1 MRHRAKPIWWIAVGL
16 VVALA
21 RCIDTPVERQRICE
35 ATSGRCFYVANTSA
49 HGSGSFTNPYGLPD
63 LPSAAT
69 PYCALASPA
78 LDSLQPG
85 DILYFFGGDY
95 LLHTCAGPTTV
106 YDIGYIRPPRSGTA
120 GSRITIK
127 AYPGETV
134 RLVATSGDQPVL
146 GNDRFSYVRFEGLVV
161 EPRNGGAGGVNFHG
175 VDTTARP
182 VGLEIAYCEV
192 VGSYVATVDNH
203 DGVRLELVEAPW
215 VHHTVIHGVRGE
227 SPNSAGIKLYQVRH
241 AVIEDDYIHD
251 NTAGIFDKESAVANV
266 YRRNLLT
273 ANVQPFYG
281 NNQADPASYE
291 LYDNVIDGEIGL
303 HYLTNGAVIH
313 DNLLRRDTLAGD
325 WAGATWNSE
334 LWNNVVIG
342 PGGQVL
348 AYYDSHDSLSTTPP
362 AQLAYMDY
370 NVYGAVPTYR
380 FGTYSSGPEQVL
392 SLADMII
399 HGYEVHSAIALV
411 SDIFVDRVSYQLK
424 PPWQTAGRYGDG
436 VGPDNVAEILNVGR
450 YGPGAK

>member
-49 HGSGSFTNPYGLPD
+49 HGSGSFTDPYGLP
-63 LPSAAT
+63 
-69 PYCALASPA
+69 
-78 LDSLQPG
+78 
-85 DILYFFGGDY
+85 
-95 LLHTCAGPTTV
+95 
-106 YDIGYIRPPRSGTA
+106 
-120 GSRITIK
+120 
-127 AYPGETV
+127 GE
-134 RLVATSGDQPVL
+134 G
-146 GNDRFSYVRFEGLVV
+146 
-161 EPRNGGAGGVNFHG
+161 
-175 VDTTARP
+175 
-182 VGLEIAYCEV
+182 
-192 VGSYVATVDNH
+192 
-203 DGVRLELVEAPW
+203 
-215 VHHTVIHGVRGE
+215 
-227 SPNSAGIKLYQVRH
+227 PNSAGIKLYQVRH

-273 ANVQPFYG
+273 ANLQPFYG

-303 HYLTNGAVIH
+303 HYLTDGAVIH

-370 NVYGAVPTYR
+370 NVYGAVPSYR
-380 FGTYSSGPEQVL
+380 FGAYSSGPEQVL
-392 SLADMII
+392 SQADMII
-399 HGYEVHSAIALV
+399 HGYELHRAIALV

-424 PPWQTAGRYGDG
+424 PPWQTAGRYGDP
-436 VGPDNVAEILNVGR
+436 VGPENVAEILNVGR